1 MLKEYCRNIAGLCMW
16 QQTECKESVARVQG
30 GNWVQGANSVQEV
43 VWATEKATTMGEIEQ
58 LGYSAWPRHL
68 AQLMQLHSPY
78 SQCKLLPCSGM
89 YP

>member
-43 VWATEKATTMGEIEQ
+43 GWAMEKATTVSEIEQ
-58 LGYSAWPRHL
+58 LRYGAWLRHL
-68 AQLMQLHSPY
+68 A
-78 SQCKLLPCSGM
+78 
-89 YP
+89 